1 MQREIERNDKATTQ
15 PAAAQGQKQSD
26 VATRRTL
33 ASPALFPRDQI
44 ESFGR
49 EWALI
54 QAAFVDDPRSAVGHA
69 SDLVGRAVGAL
80 TAQFERERTALEE
93 QWARGEEVSTE
104 ELRVML
110 QRYRAFFQRV
120 LSV

>member
-1 MQREIERNDKATTQ
+1 MQREIERNDKATTGQ
-15 PAAAQGQKQSD
+15 AATQGQKQGD
-26 VATRRTL
+26 TTARRNVAP
-33 ASPALFPRDQI
+33 PALFPRDQI
-44 ESFGR
+44 DNFGR

-80 TAQFERERTALEE
+80 TTQFERERTALEK
-93 QWARGEEVSTE
+93 QWGRGEEVSTE
-104 ELRVML
+104 ELRVTL
-110 QRYRAFFQRV
+110 QRYRAFFQRL